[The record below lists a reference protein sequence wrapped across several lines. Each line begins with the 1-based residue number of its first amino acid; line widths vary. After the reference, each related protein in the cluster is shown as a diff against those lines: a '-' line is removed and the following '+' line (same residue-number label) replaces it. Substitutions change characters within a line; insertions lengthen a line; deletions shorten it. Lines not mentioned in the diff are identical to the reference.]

1 MLGKAHDSPSNS
13 WRPTLDSPERC
24 EKLFRESLRLDLE
37 LALSKAPQRS
47 AEMTGMQEG
56 VTDLMCDGES
66 LLLARQRTVE
76 CDPDAAGRPLHRAIR
91 TRWQLIS
98 IYRSEQKAR

>member
-1 MLGKAHDSPSNS
+1 
-13 WRPTLDSPERC
+13 
-24 EKLFRESLRLDLE
+24 
-37 LALSKAPQRS
+37 
-47 AEMTGMQEG
+47 MQEG